1 VVHIVQDY
9 TLVKCW
15 QSFKSNIVIY
25 HYMSGTTDLADRI
38 TFIESLN
45 DLLSAENTIVERLYK
60 RISEIPI
67 QELKKVLQQQ
77 LKEQHRQQSRL
88 ENLIAYYG
96 GKPTNS
102 KAELVPLNYSTAPT
116 PDDIIEKNNVSNN
129 IPIESDHTIEM
140 TPKGIAISN
149 AKEDTVI
156 KNAEIL
162 EYKRILK
169 ISEKIKAKDATNIL
183 KQNLKEKES
192 MFNKIKSIPSKMY
205 NQTNDNNNESPFR
218 LGSAIGDVL
227 TSYWNSKENPSKVYI
242 FNRRVHHGGIGA
254 LLGLSSLYKNQP
266 IITGILSGLG
276 ARLAKDDY
284 KDSKEWFSFKKK
296 EDDVEK

>member
-1 VVHIVQDY
+1 
-9 TLVKCW
+9 
-15 QSFKSNIVIY
+15 
-25 HYMSGTTDLADRI
+25 MTDVPDRI
-38 TFIESLN
+38 TFIDSLN
-45 DLLSAENTIVERLYK
+45 DLLSAENTVIERLDK
-60 RISEIPI
+60 RILLTQI
-67 QELKKVLQQQ
+67 QELKKILQEQ
-77 LKEQHRQQSRL
+77 LKQEHKQQSRL

-102 KAELVPLNYSTAPT
+102 RADLIPLIPTSEDNNTSNDNMSSQPQSRVEEGHDKNTLTPGGIEL
-116 PDDIIEKNNVSNN
+116 
-129 IPIESDHTIEM
+129 
-140 TPKGIAISN
+140 SN
-149 AKEDTVI
+149 AKEDLII

-169 ISEKIKAKDATNIL
+169 VSEKLNAKDAINII
-183 KQNLKEKES
+183 KQNLKEEES
-192 MFNKIKSIPSKMY
+192 MFKKIKNIDTKIFNKSDDKNIR
-205 NQTNDNNNESPFR
+205 NESFK
-218 LGSAIGDVL
+218 LGSVIGDVL

-284 KDSKEWFSFKKK
+284 KDSKEWFAFKKK
-296 EDDVEK
+296 EDDMEDDDFKNNNRS

>member
-1 VVHIVQDY
+1 
-9 TLVKCW
+9 
-15 QSFKSNIVIY
+15 
-25 HYMSGTTDLADRI
+25 MTDVPDRI
-38 TFIESLN
+38 TFIDSLN
-45 DLLSAENTIVERLYK
+45 DLLSAENTVIERLDR
-60 RISEIPI
+60 RILLTHI
-67 QELKKVLQQQ
+67 QELKKILQEQ
-77 LKEQHRQQSRL
+77 LKQEHKQQSRL

-102 KAELVPLNYSTAPT
+102 RADLIPLIPTSEDNNTSNDNMSSQPQSRVEEGHDKNTLTPGGIEL
-116 PDDIIEKNNVSNN
+116 
-129 IPIESDHTIEM
+129 
-140 TPKGIAISN
+140 SN
-149 AKEDTVI
+149 AKEDLII

-169 ISEKIKAKDATNIL
+169 VSEKLNAKDAINII
-183 KQNLKEKES
+183 KQNLKEEES
-192 MFNKIKSIPSKMY
+192 MFKKIKNIDTKIFNKSDDK
-205 NQTNDNNNESPFR
+205 NVRNESFQ
-218 LGSAIGDVL
+218 LGSVIGDVL

-284 KDSKEWFSFKKK
+284 KDSKEWFAFKKK
-296 EDDVEK
+296 EDDMEDDDFKNNNRS